1 MSESGCSATMFA
13 NLKDLFNALSAGPSR
28 TATPPG
34 AEHALQLAAAVLLVE
49 VMRADADYAPAERT
63 AVVQALSDK
72 FPLGEDEIARLLE
85 LAEATSRDAPDLYS
99 FTSRLNK
106 GFSVEQKLRMV
117 EYLWQVAYANGTLS
131 HHENHLMRKLGDLLY
146 IPRGDF
152 IAAKQRGRAAAG
164 VAEPDAPTE

>member
-1 MSESGCSATMFA
+1 MFA
-13 NLKDLFNALSAGPSR
+13 SLKDLFNALTAAPDGSAARSG
-28 TATPPG
+28 G
-34 AEHALQLAAAVLLVE
+34 GDHALQLAAAVLLVE
-49 VMRADADYAPAERT
+49 VMRSDAEYSPAERT
-63 AVVQALSDK
+63 TVVQALRDK
-72 FPLGEDEIARLLE
+72 FSLGDDEIARLME
-85 LAEATSRDAPDLYS
+85 LADATSRDAPDLYS

-117 EYLWQVAYANGTLS
+117 EYLWQVAYADGTLS

-164 VAEPDAPTE
+164 IAEPDAPAE